1 MAIRPARPEAATV
14 RPKFA
19 PGGVISCKVA
29 IVSDSNPPMPDPA
42 DAARRRRNKERI
54 YVACQVVGWSVLL
67 VMQLFFSGLLKDSE
81 SNSRGFDLIEVCGQL
96 QAILTAFLISH
107 SLRRYIDRWGWK
119 DLGWAKLL
127 PRLLGL
133 AALASFVW
141 VSSVHGWLFG
151 VLRHPYPNS
160 ISPPVLYLAG
170 LMNGTFIMT
179 GWLFVYFIY
188 HVFDRYNRS
197 EIERLRLATVVK
209 DAELRALKSQVNPH
223 FMFNSLNSVRALID
237 EDPVRA
243 RAAVTQLANLL
254 RYSLKS
260 GATETVTFEDEL
272 EIVNDY
278 LALEQVRHEER
289 LRFRRDVAPDTLGCT
304 LPPMLLQTLVEN
316 AVKYGISNLPS
327 GGEIVLS
334 ARRDGEQLRIEVR
347 NPGRLA
353 TTPGSAAVKRRST
366 GVGLRNANDRLRL
379 LFGETADLWVE
390 QSAPGEVT
398 ATVLVPQGR
407 VSAPVP
413 VTAVAGRPVR
423 PREVTA

>member
-1 MAIRPARPEAATV
+1 
-14 RPKFA
+14 
-19 PGGVISCKVA
+19 
-29 IVSDSNPPMPDPA
+29 MPDPA

-81 SNSRGFDLIEVCGQL
+81 SSSRGFDLIEVCGQL

-107 SLRRYIDRWGWK
+107 YLRRYIDRWGWK

-133 AALASFVW
+133 AVLASFVW

-209 DAELRALKSQVNPH
+209 ADRIVVMDGGRAVATGSHQELLAQGGLYARLAELQFGQDLQP
-223 FMFNSLNSVRALID
+223 
-237 EDPVRA
+237 
-243 RAAVTQLANLL
+243 AAEA
-254 RYSLKS
+254 
-260 GATETVTFEDEL
+260 A
-272 EIVNDY
+272 
-278 LALEQVRHEER
+278 
-289 LRFRRDVAPDTLGCT
+289 
-304 LPPMLLQTLVEN
+304 
-316 AVKYGISNLPS
+316 
-327 GGEIVLS
+327 
-334 ARRDGEQLRIEVR
+334 
-347 NPGRLA
+347 
-353 TTPGSAAVKRRST
+353 GS
-366 GVGLRNANDRLRL
+366 
-379 LFGETADLWVE
+379 
-390 QSAPGEVT
+390 
-398 ATVLVPQGR
+398 
-407 VSAPVP
+407 
-413 VTAVAGRPVR
+413 
-423 PREVTA
+423 